1 MNLIEKSLTIALQA
15 HAGQVDKANQPYI
28 LHLIR
33 VMTRMSNE
41 VEMSAALL
49 HDIVEDTSL
58 TFDQLLEKGIPE
70 EVIEILRHLTK
81 SQTETYDEFI
91 ERVMKNKVA
100 VKIKIEDIKD
110 NMNINRL
117 PNLSEADLNRIK
129 KYHRGLK
136 KLMHAK

>member
-117 PNLSEADLNRIK
+117 PNLSEAIFTE
-129 KYHRGLK
+129 
-136 KLMHAK
+136 